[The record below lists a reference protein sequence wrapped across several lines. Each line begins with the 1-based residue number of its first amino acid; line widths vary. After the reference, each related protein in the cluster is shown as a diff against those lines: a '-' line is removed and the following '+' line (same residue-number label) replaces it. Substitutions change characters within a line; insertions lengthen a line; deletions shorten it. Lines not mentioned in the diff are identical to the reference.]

1 VTDDVDDVVTN
12 AWREVLERA
21 DIDRDAD
28 FFELGGDSLKVVR
41 VVARVEE
48 ALGVELSVRVLLESR
63 TPAGMIERVRAVLA
77 GSGTPTG

>member
-1 VTDDVDDVVTN
+1 MTDDVDDVVTN